1 MKDTLHSAEDL
12 QQIYRTRFAGKS
24 AYRQKVWRVLSA
36 YFSRWISPKD
46 IVLDL
51 GAGHCEFVNAV
62 ECRVKYA
69 MDLNPETRDLANPD
83 VTVIHQDCS
92 QPWHVAASSLDVVFT
107 SNFFEHLPSKMALER
122 TLEEAYNALRPGGR
136 LIAMGPNI
144 KALPGKYWDFFDHY
158 LPLTELSLAEV
169 ANKCGFRVTGCWPRF
184 LPYTMSGGLE
194 HPLVFLRIYL
204 GMPLA
209 WRFFGQQF
217 LVVLEKPA

>member
-12 QQIYRTRFAGKS
+12 QQIYRSRFAGKS

-36 YFSRWISPKD
+36 YFSPWIPPD
-46 IVLDL
+46 AAVLDL
-51 GAGHCEFVNAV
+51 GAGYCEFINAV
-62 ECRVKYA
+62 QCRSKYA
-69 MDLNPETRDLANPD
+69 MDLNPETRELANRD

-92 QPWHVAASSLDVVFT
+92 QPWHVPAASLDAVFT

-122 TLEEAYNALRPGGR
+122 TLEEAYQALKPGGR

-144 KALPGKYWDFFDHY
+144 KAVPGKYWDFFDHY

-169 ANKCGFRVTGCWPRF
+169 AVKCGFRVSRCLPRF
-184 LPYTMSGGLE
+184 LPYTMSSGRE
-194 HPLVFLRIYL
+194 HPLIMLRIYL
-204 GMPLA
+204 RIPVA

-217 LVVLEKPA
+217 LVVLQKPS